1 MLEQKSLRELFSLPC
16 PKFSIVEV
24 MKMLKTFLKTSPSN
38 IELNFPDPFQA
49 MMIIALIEG
58 NMPKK
63 IICSIYHQKRKV

>member
-1 MLEQKSLRELFSLPC
+1 
-16 PKFSIVEV
+16 
-24 MKMLKTFLKTSPSN
+24 
-38 IELNFPDPFQA
+38 

>member
-1 MLEQKSLRELFSLPC
+1 
-16 PKFSIVEV
+16 

-63 IICSIYHQKRKV
+63 NHLFNISSEKKSLKIFII